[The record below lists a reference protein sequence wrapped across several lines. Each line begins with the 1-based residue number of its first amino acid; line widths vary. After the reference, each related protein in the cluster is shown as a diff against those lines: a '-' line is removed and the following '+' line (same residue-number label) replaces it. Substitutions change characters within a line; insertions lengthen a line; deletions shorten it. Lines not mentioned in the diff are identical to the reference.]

1 MRKIA
6 VAIGAVI
13 ALAAVAPASAQGIW
27 IGVPGFGVGIG
38 AAPTYGYPYYDGYAP
53 TYVDQGYAYQPGY
66 EYDSYGYV
74 RDGVSTVY
82 SYEPAVTYGPTQT
95 YRYTAPRARY
105 AHNYNTSSAEVRT
118 TRSFSDGRRVINRDR
133 DRRAAAVH
141 NTEVRN
147 RAVTRNHSAVGTE
160 KEGSTSRRVRS
171 EEASKA
177 MARGQDSR
185 HSKGLENKKARTS
198 RTSY

>member
-1 MRKIA
+1 MRENEMRKVA
-6 VAIGAVI
+6 VAIGAII

-27 IGVPGFGVGIG
+27 IGVPGFGIGIG
-38 AAPTYGYPYYDGYAP
+38 AAPTYGYGYPYYDGYAP
-53 TYVDQGYAYQPGY
+53 PYVDQGYAYQPGY
-66 EYDSYGYV
+66 EYDSYAYV
-74 RDGVSTVY
+74 PDGVSTVY
-82 SYEPAVTYGPTQT
+82 SYDPAAT
-95 YRYTAPRARY
+95 YRYAAPRARY
-105 AHNYNTSSAEVRT
+105 AHNYAEVRT

-133 DRRAAAVH
+133 DRRAAVVR

-147 RAVTRNHSAVGTE
+147 RAVTRTHSAVGTE
-160 KEGSTSRRVRS
+160 KESATSRRVRS

-185 HSKGLENKKARTS
+185 QSKGLENKKTGTS